1 MRAALE
7 EGLAALERIIAAAEE
22 RRIEQMIRI
31 AVLLAEE
38 QDPSDAQEAL
48 RRTERLLKIMQTQR
62 ILLIGVHP
70 APSDT
75 VGTRETS
82 SVAASLSGPA
92 TAHAAPL

>member
-38 QDPSDAQEAL
+38 QDPSEAQEAL

-70 APSDT
+70 APSDPA
-75 VGTRETS
+75 GTRETS
-82 SVAASLSGPA
+82 RVAASLSGPA

>member
-7 EGLAALERIIAAAEE
+7 EGLAAVERIIAAAEE

-70 APSDT
+70 APSGT
-75 VGTRETS
+75 VGTLETS

>member
-70 APSDT
+70 APSDI
-75 VGTRETS
+75 VGTLETS
-82 SVAASLSGPA
+82 PVAASLSGPA